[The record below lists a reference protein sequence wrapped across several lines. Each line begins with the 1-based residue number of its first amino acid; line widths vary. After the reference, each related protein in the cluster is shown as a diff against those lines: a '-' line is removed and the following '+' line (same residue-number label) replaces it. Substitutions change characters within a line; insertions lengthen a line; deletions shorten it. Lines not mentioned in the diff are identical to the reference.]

1 MCTYMY
7 FIIFFSLF
15 SHRASPRHASVSVT
29 VTHLTENVIDVQFAD
44 ETSTGT
50 NVGDTPVHHGLP
62 QLNKQGVFITR
73 ADDEEDIPRVVGLP
87 LSES

>member
-62 QLNKQGVFITR
+62 QLNKLVSSLQEQMMKKTYLVLLVF
-73 ADDEEDIPRVVGLP
+73 L
-87 LSES
+87 